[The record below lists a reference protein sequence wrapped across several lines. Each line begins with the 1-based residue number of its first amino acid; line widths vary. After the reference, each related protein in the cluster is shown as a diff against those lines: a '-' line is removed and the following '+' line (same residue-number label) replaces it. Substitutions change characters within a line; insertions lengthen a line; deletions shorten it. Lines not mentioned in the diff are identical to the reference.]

1 MTRILSIA
9 IAALFLTA
17 VAAPSAEA
25 ARRHRGTHHSAKHK
39 MVKHSKGHMNGMAPA
54 SRDGGSAAVDQ
65 LNQQSLNAARGVQ

>member
-25 ARRHRGTHHSAKHK
+25 RRHHTVHHTMKHRMARGTSTMTRSA
-39 MVKHSKGHMNGMAPA
+39 P
-54 SRDGGSAAVDQ
+54 RDGGDAAVDQ
-65 LNQQSLNAARGVQ
+65 LNQQSLNAARGAQ